1 MKQTPPTHRNLQ
13 IHAAPKGAALVIV
26 LGVLVLLLAIVVGF
40 LSRVAVERS
49 SAASYSHAAAAA
61 RLSEASVQLVQAQI
75 EYASTRGNGSLWV
88 SQPGMVRTFD
98 LTGNQTSYKLYSA
111 RQMAA
116 TDNGTTLLSADAPP
130 TGWASSPAEW
140 VDLNAP
146 VVSGTDRYFPI
157 LNPGA
162 IGHVPG
168 FSVNASWVT
177 PTTLPMPVRWLYV
190 LAGGE
195 IIAPSSSSGNSVSF
209 NGTNAPTTANPIVG
223 RIAFWTDDESAKVNV
238 NTAGAPTFFDLP
250 WYATDQEKQLADSQP
265 ARSEFQRYP
274 GHPATVD
281 LAAVLTP
288 LLTAK
293 GLTQRQIQ
301 DATLDLAPRL
311 DAGGSLYATKSVTA
325 KQIMPINI
333 TSQRLY
339 ASEDE
344 ILYDPDREANS
355 HLTNSDVDLLK
366 FFLTAHSRAPELN
379 PFNLPK
385 VATWPLHSTN
395 NATHRTSYEY
405 LINRAASINDKP
417 YFFQR
422 ANSQSPTADWVDI
435 PRNQELFAYLNS
447 LFSQPLPGLGL
458 SLESKFQDD
467 QPQILAEILDYI
479 RSTNLYDDLIP
490 EANRFTRKTSKT
502 LGPDKG
508 HGFVA
513 PLQVK
518 PPDGKT
524 YQGFGRFYTLSELAF
539 LFICNA
545 DGYDRNNDG
554 INDNINVNNG
564 TDTDYDVN
572 DPAPYP
578 WVGNASVSPDYQ
590 NYERRRSRY
599 GRGYAG
605 VRDPTSAPDN
615 FNVPNGTML
624 PADQRIVQM
633 MILPE
638 LFSPMYGYGILRAD
652 MRIEISGLGSM
663 TLNGQP
669 LFPHASEIVEV
680 TASYEALEKCWP
692 LGGAGDFRQ
701 ALVYTV
707 AKNNHSVKG
716 LPARGGIVAD
726 AAATSVETTYPLVSN
741 PVTITVGSPP
751 PANATMSFI
760 TGCLTVKIS
769 YGSGANATLVQTIH
783 LPAKSADI
791 PVPNLVAYP
800 DIKSETETATW
811 WGFHADGVATANGT
825 KVPGRLA
832 YTSGNVDSPGRA
844 GMLVRGTS
852 SLQKL
857 GLPIYTNEHKSVINT
872 DVVRSFVP
880 KHGDFRLVATQPEVA
895 SDVFVPLGD
904 WSSGN
909 FAQSTLH
916 MADWTASRVASAV
929 DSLGKYR
936 AAVVNYGGK
945 NITSTA
951 IGATNPD
958 FPLEA
963 STDPNRNPNVSGDY
977 DKGVSYGLDGPY
989 INKPDEGNIYG
1000 SPGDIPYFFNTRP
1013 EYHEFDG
1020 TRFFSPNRVIPSP
1033 GMFGSLPTHVL
1044 RGRPWR
1050 TLLFRPQQNHPNW
1063 SDPKDHLLMEFFWM
1077 PVVEPYAISEP
1088 FSTAGKINMNYQI
1101 MPFTWI
1107 TRSTGLHAAL
1117 SEERVTAVP
1126 TEDAPYYNSIMN
1138 FNPLAGSQFRLRID
1152 ADKTLGQFTDVF
1164 NAGNV
1169 FRSASEICDLYLV
1182 PAGETLAGMG
1192 AFWTNH
1198 DLTSDNVR
1206 ERVYTT
1212 LYPKLTVRS
1221 NIYTVHYKVQALRKR
1236 PGSPAATWTEGVD
1249 QVVGESRGYTTI
1261 ERFLDPNNTSI
1272 PDYASSA
1279 APYNET
1285 SASEFYHWRTIR
1297 NVPFAP

>member
-98 LTGNQTSYKLYSA
+98 LAGNQTSYKLYSA

-209 NGTNAPTTANPIVG
+209 TGTNVPTPANPIVG

-325 KQIMPINI
+325 KQITPINI

-355 HLTNSDVDLLK
+355 HLTSSDVDLLK

-572 DPAPYP
+572 DPAVNP
-578 WVGNASVSPDYQ
+578 WVGGATSDTYD

-638 LFSPMYGYGILRAD
+638 LFSPMYGYGILRPD

-895 SDVFVPLGD
+895 SDVFVPLGN

-1182 PAGETLAGMG
+1182 PEGETLAGMG
-1192 AFWTNH
+1192 TFWTNH

-1249 QVVGESRGYTTI
+1249 QVVGESRGSTTI

-1285 SASEFYHWRTIR
+1285 PASEFYHWRTIR